1 VSYFRSL
8 ILRNTGLKVLSL
20 LLAFLLW
27 SQIAGSEEVQRIVSA
42 PIVFTNM
49 PAGLEITGDFP
60 TKLDIVIRSERP
72 GTQLDENGLA
82 VIVDLSA
89 AKPGVQTIPL
99 SERNVANKPL
109 GVEIVN
115 LLTSRLRIT
124 LERVQQRVVPV
135 EARVI
140 GRPAPGFQI
149 SGVTVQPAT
158 LTVIGPESRLRRI
171 KSVLTEPVN
180 IDGASATERRPVY
193 LHLPDSPVRLAGPQ
207 DVVVTVTIVA
217 AGGTE

>member
-1 VSYFRSL
+1 MSYLRSL
-8 ILRNTGLKVLSL
+8 VLRNFGLKILSL

-27 SQIAGSEEVQRIVSA
+27 SQIAGREEVQRIISA
-42 PIVFTNM
+42 PIVFTNV

-72 GTQLDENGLA
+72 GRQSGENELA

-89 AKPGVQTIPL
+89 GKPGVQTIPL

-124 LERVQQRVVPV
+124 LERVEQRVIPV

-140 GRPAPGFQI
+140 GTPAPGFQVL
-149 SGVTVQPAT
+149 GVTVQPAT
-158 LTVIGPESRLRRI
+158 LTLMGPESRIRRI
-171 KSVLTEPVN
+171 KSIVTEPVN
-180 IDGASATERRPVY
+180 IDGASRTARRPVY
-193 LHLPDSPVRLAGPQ
+193 LHLPDPPVRLVGPQ
-207 DVVVTVTIVA
+207 DMVVTVTIVA